1 MMPTKWT
8 ELKNERARKPAVP
21 AGYARARNAY
31 RLAERV
37 RLLREA
43 RGMSQLELAQRMGTT
58 QSAIARLEAG
68 GTYPNFQTLERV
80 GGALRAELVVEF
92 RDVGSGPTAPLATA
106 VATGV
111 RRVVRARSRSFGK
124 RSVRMRAKAKKVAKK
139 R

>member
-1 MMPTKWT
+1 VPTKWT
-8 ELKNERARKPAVP
+8 ELKNKRARKPAVQ

-80 GGALRAELVVEF
+80 GGALRAELVVDF
-92 RDVGSGPTAPLATA
+92 RDVVSGPSASLVTA
-106 VATGV
+106 VATRV
-111 RRVVRARSRSFGK
+111 RRGVKPRSRALG
-124 RSVRMRAKAKKVAKK
+124 RGGIRMGATAKKVAK
-139 R
+139 RR

>member
-1 MMPTKWT
+1 MMPSKWT
-8 ELKNERARKPAVP
+8 ELKNERARKPAVQ
-21 AGYARARNAY
+21 AGYGRARNAY

-43 RGMSQLELAQRMGTT
+43 SGMSQLELAQRMGTT

-92 RDVGSGPTAPLATA
+92 REAASAPPASLATV
-106 VATGV
+106 VATRV
-111 RRVVRARSRSFGK
+111 RRVVRARSRAFGK
-124 RSVRMRAKAKKVAKK
+124 GSIGTRAKAKKVAKK